1 MPTQSQL
8 FCLSGLYPDIG
19 SPVQNP
25 CPFPV
30 IYIFLTGNAT
40 FSSMTGI
47 GWKRM
52 LLDQKKYIKQSNGAI
67 LILLQNK
74 AI

>member
-1 MPTQSQL
+1 
-8 FCLSGLYPDIG
+8 
-19 SPVQNP
+19 
-25 CPFPV
+25 
-30 IYIFLTGNAT
+30 
-40 FSSMTGI
+40 MTGI

-52 LLDQKKYIKQSNGAI
+52 LLGQKKYIKQSNGAI